1 MKRSRTPKRLSKV
14 HWMKRELVCEISYL
28 TWAKDRFLRHAVFV
42 GLREDKPAKDAR
54 SVALRSYA
62 CVCWHAF

>member
-1 MKRSRTPKRLSKV
+1 
-14 HWMKRELVCEISYL
+14 MKRELVCEISYL